1 MPTEKKIKAVESYK
15 ELISGSIA
23 FFITDYK
30 GLTVEEITQI
40 RRKISEA
47 GAKYKVVK
55 NSLFKIAA
63 KNTDVEPVVENMT
76 ETNGIVFVQ
85 EDVVATAK
93 ALNDIFKE
101 NDKFVYKT
109 GIFDGQIIDE
119 DSLKAL
125 ATLPPKEVLQAK
137 LLSVFVAPATNFV
150 NLLAATPRNFLNLL
164 NAYKEKKEE
173 S

>member
-1 MPTEKKIKAVESYK
+1 MATEKKIRAVESYK
-15 ELISGSIA
+15 ELISNSIA

-30 GLTVEEITQI
+30 GLSVDEITLI
-40 RRKISEA
+40 RRKISDVNS
-47 GAKYKVVK
+47 KYKVIK

-63 KNTDVEPVVENMT
+63 KGTDCEAIVENLV
-76 ETNGIVFVQ
+76 ETNGVVFVY

-93 ALNDIFKE
+93 VLNEIFKE
-101 NDKFVYKT
+101 NEKFVYKT

-119 DSLKAL
+119 NSLKAL

-137 LLSVFVAPATNFV
+137 LLSLFVAPATNFV

>member
-1 MPTEKKIKAVESYK
+1 MIFQTLTFPS
-15 ELISGSIA
+15 
-23 FFITDYK
+23 FF
-30 GLTVEEITQI
+30 
-40 RRKISEA
+40 
-47 GAKYKVVK
+47 VV
-55 NSLFKIAA
+55 
-63 KNTDVEPVVENMT
+63 
-76 ETNGIVFVQ
+76 
-85 EDVVATAK
+85 
-93 ALNDIFKE
+93 DIFKE

-164 NAYKEKKEE
+164 NAYKSSKEN
-173 S
+173 